1 MTSAE
6 IPAARGTPPE
16 PPLRV
21 RIPASRGGLAWI
33 IVLLIIGTFLAVQVG
48 RQVYASW
55 SIGQQADAMRTEI
68 VDMQARNEALRQ
80 ELAYLKSP
88 AFVSAEARRLLN
100 LGQPGEQ
107 VLIIPPGAEA
117 PLPLA
122 AQPTSAP
129 HKPLIEQ
136 WLELFF
142 GP

>member
-6 IPAARGTPPE
+6 IPAARAAPPE
-16 PPLRV
+16 RPVRL

-33 IVLLIIGTFLAVQVG
+33 AVLLIIGTFLVVQVG

-55 SIGQQADAMRTEI
+55 SIGQDANAIRAEI
-68 VDMQARNEALRQ
+68 TTMEARNQQLQQ
-80 ELAYLKSP
+80 ELAYLQSR
-88 AFVSAEARRLLN
+88 AFLSAEARRVLN
-100 LGQPGEQ
+100 VGLPGEQ

-117 PLPLA
+117 ALPA
-122 AQPTSAP
+122 ALKDRPAAP
-129 HKPLIEQ
+129 KPLLEQ

>member
-6 IPAARGTPPE
+6 IPAARAAPPE
-16 PPLRV
+16 RPVRL

-33 IVLLIIGTFLAVQVG
+33 AVLLIIGTFLAVQVG

-55 SIGQQADAMRTEI
+55 SIGQEADAIRAEI
-68 VDMQARNEALRQ
+68 STMEARNQALRQ
-80 ELAYLKSP
+80 ELVYLKSN
-88 AFVSAEARRLLN
+88 AFLSAEARRLLN
-100 LGQPGEQ
+100 LGLPGEQ

-117 PLPLA
+117 GLPSGLQDKPPPARPLL
-122 AQPTSAP
+122 
-129 HKPLIEQ
+129 EQ